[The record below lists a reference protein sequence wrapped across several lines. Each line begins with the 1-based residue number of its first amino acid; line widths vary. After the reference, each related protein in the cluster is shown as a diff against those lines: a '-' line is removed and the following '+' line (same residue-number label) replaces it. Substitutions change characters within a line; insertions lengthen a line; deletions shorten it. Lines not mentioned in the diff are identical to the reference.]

1 MESKAQFDSEM
12 TGEGGTGTIGYGPE
26 AERMEIAMNNFRK
39 DYDSLRI
46 LNNENIQRLNLKINE
61 QDSLWSLRIKA
72 ANVSANSLNGLME
85 RLQIVDL
92 LAKGKDEDGNPNEDA
107 IPWITIFITLL
118 FMAIELTPI
127 FFKMMLI
134 KSPYDYME
142 DNIKALQKA
151 DLGIEE
157 KYEYFDEKEGVQRN
171 LIIHHQSKKLLAEKI
186 KILQTQTELND
197 LIIEKWKE
205 DEKKHISKNPQDYIE
220 RG

>member
-1 MESKAQFDSEM
+1 
-12 TGEGGTGTIGYGPE
+12 
-26 AERMEIAMNNFRK
+26 
-39 DYDSLRI
+39 
-46 LNNENIQRLNLKINE
+46 
-61 QDSLWSLRIKA
+61 
-72 ANVSANSLNGLME
+72 
-85 RLQIVDL
+85 
-92 LAKGKDEDGNPNEDA
+92 
-107 IPWITIFITLL
+107 
-118 FMAIELTPI
+118 MAIELTPI

-157 KYEYFDEKEGVQRN
+157 KYEYFDDKEGVQRN
-171 LIIHHQSKKLLAEKI
+171 LIVHHQSKKLLAEKI